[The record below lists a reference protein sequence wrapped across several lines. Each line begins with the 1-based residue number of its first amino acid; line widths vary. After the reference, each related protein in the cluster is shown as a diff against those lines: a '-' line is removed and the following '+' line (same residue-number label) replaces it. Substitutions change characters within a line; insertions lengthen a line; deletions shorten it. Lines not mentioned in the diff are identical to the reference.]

1 MYKKLC
7 NAGFSVTSLDDLN
20 VLLRD
25 WLLIDRL
32 GVQLWNIMRDI
43 KARQEELE
51 RKWDEE
57 VDAPKRAARKAKGTS
72 QEESTLLLISRV
84 GTSLQILDCQYRQ
97 ICVLMPQVYNCL
109 LPTPL
114 LNHLS
119 IHRLRYIGIDSRY
132 SN

>member
-1 MYKKLC
+1 MYKNLC

-43 KARQEELE
+43 KARQEEVE

-72 QEESTLLLISRV
+72 QKKAPVGNREEHRSTLLLISRV

-97 ICVLMPQVYNCL
+97 ICVLML
-109 LPTPL
+109 
-114 LNHLS
+114 
-119 IHRLRYIGIDSRY
+119 
-132 SN
+132 